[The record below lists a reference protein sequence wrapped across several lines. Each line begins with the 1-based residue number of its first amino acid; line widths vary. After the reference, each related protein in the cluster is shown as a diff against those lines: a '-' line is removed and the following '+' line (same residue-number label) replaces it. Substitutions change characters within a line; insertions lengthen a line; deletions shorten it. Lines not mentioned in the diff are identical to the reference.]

1 MTRTIATIIIAVALL
16 SIVPLLPAQQAQFPS
31 SPQIPPSPFKAADS
45 TKPAAFYKLEFTIR
59 EMEGERSLNTSN
71 YFILLRAGNTAKMT
85 AGSQV
90 PYPAGSGNTQYRN
103 IGVGINC
110 MLQETDGSPWVSL
123 NIDISG
129 IAPPEKAGDQYQPQ
143 PIFRSTNISAEALL
157 TPGKATMVGSVD
169 DPATKHRLQVD
180 VIPTKLK

>member
-1 MTRTIATIIIAVALL
+1 MTRTIATFIVAVALL
-16 SIVPLLPAQQAQFPS
+16 TIIPLLPAQQAQFP
-31 SPQIPPSPFKAADS
+31 PSPPIPASPVKGAESA
-45 TKPAAFYKLEFTIR
+45 KPAAFYRLEFAIR
-59 EMEGERSLNTSN
+59 EMEGEKSLNTSN
-71 YFILLRAGNTAKMT
+71 YFILLQAGHPAKMT

-90 PYPAGSGNTQYRN
+90 PYPAGSGNTQYRS

-110 MLQETDGSPWVSL
+110 TLQETDGSPWLSL

-129 IAPPEKAGDQYQPQ
+129 IAPPEKAGDQYP
-143 PIFRSTNISAEALL
+143 PIFRSTNISAEAML